1 MLVALAVL
9 MPVSAVVA
17 STPQPDTR
25 GVDGVVRVL
34 EELAARIARDRLSAP
49 RSSRLYAAAGLGLVA
64 AWDAASSTLSPSLPD
79 GLDLPE
85 PAAKVEP
92 IVAAIVAAATVERT
106 LFKLTAD
113 KSTFGSARDEALA
126 AVSRELDPQV
136 VVDSSAFGVD
146 VAIAVLAYV
155 ASDGIDALPDIKPP
169 ATKGPGIWAPTPPNY
184 QPAIEP
190 GWGTLRTFRS
200 SSKKCTLGAPERS
213 GPTDSPY
220 QDQANQVA
228 EVTRNLTTEQQAIAR
243 FWDDGRGRT
252 GTPSGHWFILALEEG
267 RRAGAS
273 IDTLV
278 HLVADMSMVVADTF
292 IVVWREKY
300 KWLVERPITV
310 LQRADSSWSS
320 YLVTP
325 AFPEYPSGHSAIS
338 RAAATV
344 ITSYLGDRKFTDPGW
359 GMTGPSRSDF
369 EIEPRT
375 FTSYMEAA
383 AEASQSRLFA
393 GIHYPM
399 GISAGSRVGACIA
412 RAWSEPIAGR
422 SN

>member
-9 MPVSAVVA
+9 MPMPAVAA
-17 STPQPDTR
+17 SVPQPDTR

-64 AWDAASSTLSPSLPD
+64 AWDAASSTRSPSLPD
-79 GLDLPE
+79 GLELPV
-85 PAAKVEP
+85 PTTKVEP
-92 IVAAIVAAATVERT
+92 IVSSIVAAATVERT

-113 KSTFGSARDEALA
+113 KSTFGSARDGALA
-126 AVSRELDPQV
+126 AVSKELDPRV
-136 VVDSSAFGVD
+136 VVDSSAFGVE
-146 VAIAVLAYV
+146 VAIAVLTYV
-155 ASDGIDALPDIKPP
+155 ASDGIEALPDFKPP
-169 ATKGPGIWAPTPPNY
+169 TAEGPGIWVPTPPNY

-200 SSKKCTLGAPERS
+200 SSKKCTLGAPRRS
-213 GPTDSPY
+213 GTTDSPY

-228 EVTRNLTTEQQAIAR
+228 DVAKHLTTEQQSIAR

-252 GTPSGHWFILALEEG
+252 GTPAGHWFILALEEG
-267 RRAGAS
+267 RRAEVSA
-273 IDTLV
+273 DTLV
-278 HLVADMSMVVADTF
+278 HLIADMSMAVADTF

-310 LQRADSSWSS
+310 LQRTDPSWSS

-344 ITSYLGDRKFTDPGW
+344 ITTYLGDRKFTDPGW
-359 GMTGPSRSDF
+359 GMTIPSRADF

-383 AEASQSRLFA
+383 AEASQSRLYA

-399 GISAGSRVGACIA
+399 GISAGATVGECVA
-412 RAWSEPIAGR
+412 RARASGPSVE
-422 SN
+422 N